1 MKVGVGGCT
10 YFNQFFVVI
19 IQSLYLRTTEYII
32 WGKVVFSSRNF
43 RDNLMVMRL
52 IFWSLIKYN
61 NIIFNK
67 Q

>member
-19 IQSLYLRTTEYII
+19 IQSLYLRTTEYIM

-43 RDNLMVMRL
+43 RDNLMIMRL
-52 IFWSLIKYN
+52 TFWPLIKYN

>member
-10 YFNQFFVVI
+10 YFNQFFVII

-43 RDNLMVMRL
+43 RDNLMIMRL
-52 IFWSLIKYN
+52 TFWPLIKYN